1 MMNTRRVLLNSMLP
15 MALMAGPGLALASS
29 YPDIYGDSGF
39 WFKVDNGYGMMTG
52 KAYDSSVS
60 LLSVGDIDNSLTSY
74 YSSSSIDA
82 DGRMISFTG
91 KGMASGIT
99 VTRNFYVPSQD
110 AFSNGDYGR
119 YLDCLKNTSGH
130 AIRSVSVVVKNIYT
144 TGYNSSTNKT
154 SSGDSSFTASDS
166 WITTNGYSNYQAG
179 EYPGFAFGNGAA
191 AASTSYGGGSTDTIQ
206 WSFSIPLFATDQ
218 KMCFL
223 TYAILADS
231 PDNAAT
237 MADQLLKKPDLNG
250 ISSEDLPYIVNFQKS
265 KLQVET
271 YPKTGK
277 TIPSAV
283 FDGLVNLTGDAS
295 TLDAGSVSVNL
306 NGKDITASCLAPQTL
321 LNLGGTSETG
331 RVVRCP
337 LVSRKLLK
345 GKKNIFTATFTGPD
359 KGTASSTSEWEVY
372 PSRWP

>member
-1 MMNTRRVLLNSMLP
+1 
-15 MALMAGPGLALASS
+15 
-29 YPDIYGDSGF
+29 
-39 WFKVDNGYGMMTG
+39 
-52 KAYDSSVS
+52 
-60 LLSVGDIDNSLTSY
+60 
-74 YSSSSIDA
+74 
-82 DGRMISFTG
+82 
-91 KGMASGIT
+91 
-99 VTRNFYVPSQD
+99 
-110 AFSNGDYGR
+110 
-119 YLDCLKNTSGH
+119 
-130 AIRSVSVVVKNIYT
+130 
-144 TGYNSSTNKT
+144 
-154 SSGDSSFTASDS
+154 
-166 WITTNGYSNYQAG
+166 
-179 EYPGFAFGNGAA
+179 
-191 AASTSYGGGSTDTIQ
+191 
-206 WSFSIPLFATDQ
+206 
-218 KMCFL
+218 MCFL

-345 GKKNIFTATFTGPD
+345 GKKNTFTATFTGPD